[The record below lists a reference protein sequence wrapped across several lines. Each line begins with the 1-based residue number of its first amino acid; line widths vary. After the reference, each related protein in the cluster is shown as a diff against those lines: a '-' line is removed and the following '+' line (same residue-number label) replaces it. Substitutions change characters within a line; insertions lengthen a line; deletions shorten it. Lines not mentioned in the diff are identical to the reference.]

1 MPRPQARKTA
11 YVGTL
16 SDGQTS
22 GYWLLFL
29 STVFHGR
36 SIPCGFV
43 SYSSKTIHQESASRN
58 REHFEAFAQVKEV
71 IGDRPLV
78 LDREFSYLE
87 LMESLIFEGLNFVIR
102 LKVGAHFFDQE

>member
-1 MPRPQARKTA
+1 MIGDPTEMLRPQVKKTD

-29 STVFHGR
+29 STVFHER

-43 SYSSKTIHQESASRN
+43 CYSSKTIDQESTSRN
-58 REHFEAFAQVKEV
+58 RHHFEAFAKVKDIIEN
-71 IGDRPLV
+71 RPLV
-78 LDREFSYLE
+78 LDRELAPGVDGKPC
-87 LMESLIFEGLNFVIR
+87 I
-102 LKVGAHFFDQE
+102 